1 MGVGIGFG
9 PKTTSNFISGIIL
22 LLEKSIETDDLIEM
36 DGGIYGFIRQ
46 INARYTVIE
55 TFDGKEI
62 MVPNE
67 DFMTHRVTNWTFSN
81 AKGRIKFPLGCL
93 TMPILKS
100 PSVDFRSG

>member
-1 MGVGIGFG
+1 MGPWVWGSDSGFRKQ
-9 PKTTSNFISGIIL
+9 PLIL
-22 LLEKSIETDDLIEM
+22 LVAFFAVGKSIATDDLIEM

-67 DFMTHRVTNWTFSN
+67 DFYDPQGNQLDIFKCKRPH
-81 AKGRIKFPLGCL
+81 
-93 TMPILKS
+93 
-100 PSVDFRSG
+100 